1 MKKVVLVVLVMLLA
15 LAMFAGSSADPA
27 QPDNSETQSTQG
39 TQEEGASKGKIGVA
53 MPEIKNV
60 VFNVMS
66 KSVVETAEKA
76 GYETIVLDANNDP
89 QTQTTQIEDL
99 ISQGVDGILFTP
111 VDSAALSDAVKMVNE
126 ENIPI
131 VAMDRSV
138 EAGDLVALIESDN
151 VKFAYEAGVAMVE
164 AAKEMGIEASDLK
177 VLEIQGDLTSS
188 AGRERSEGIQQ
199 AAEELGFTIVSS
211 LPANWD
217 PDKAYNAALDG
228 LQANPDINAIFMAA
242 DSLYLQPVESVLEQR
257 EALLPVGEQGHIITA
272 GVDGSPYAME
282 SIRNKTADISASQQ
296 VMQMGEQ
303 GVAKLIEAIEGKA
316 EFNANEHIKI
326 APVIVTAENVDDP
339 ALWAN
344 NVEEE

>member
-15 LAMFAGSSADPA
+15 LAMFTGCSSNPA
-27 QPDNSETQSTQG
+27 QPEDGETQNTQAEG
-39 TQEEGASKGKIGVA
+39 TSKGTIGVA

-66 KSVVETAEKA
+66 KSVIQTAQEA

-89 QTQTTQIEDL
+89 QKQATQIEDL
-99 ISQGVDGILFTP
+99 LSQGVDGILFTP
-111 VDSAALSDAVKMVNE
+111 VDSAALSDTVKKVNE
-126 ENIPI
+126 KNIPI

-151 VKFAYEAGVAMVE
+151 VKHAYEAGAAMVDV
-164 AAKEMGIEASDLK
+164 AKEMGIEAADLK

-199 AAEELGFTIVSS
+199 AAKDLGFTIVSS

-228 LQANPDINAIFMAA
+228 LQANPEINAIFMGA

-257 EALLPVGEQGHIITA
+257 GKLVKVGEPGHIITA
-272 GVDGSPYAME
+272 GVDGSPYAID
-282 SIRNKTADISASQQ
+282 SIRNGMADISASQQ
-296 VMQMGEQ
+296 VLKMGEE
-303 GVAKLIEAIEGKA
+303 GVLKLIEAIEGKA
-316 EFNANEHIKI
+316 EFNANEHVKI
-326 APVIVTAENVDDP
+326 PPVIVTAANVDDEE
-339 ALWAN
+339 LWAN
-344 NVEEE
+344 NVEEQ